1 MTFEELK
8 ELEQNTE
15 LFFAGTFNGI
25 FKVKFSKI
33 KNNKVYLKFDEKDY
47 PYEVIL
53 CSEFLFK
60 RKDEAIVSIYIKT
73 KNKNVLMDYK
83 DELKRYPELFV

>member
-15 LFFAGTFNGI
+15 LFFVSTSNYI
-25 FKVKFSKI
+25 HKVKFSKF
-33 KNNKVYLKFDEKDY
+33 KNNKVYFKFDDKDY
-47 PYEVIL
+47 PYDAFL

-60 RKDEAIVSIYIKT
+60 RKDEAIVHIYNKT
-73 KNKNVLMDYK
+73 KNKNVLMEHK

>member
-15 LFFAGTFNGI
+15 LFFVGTSNDI
-25 FKVKFSKI
+25 YKVKFSKI
-33 KNNKVYLKFDEKDY
+33 KNNKCYLKFDDKDY
-47 PYEVIL
+47 SYEVLL
-53 CSEFLFK
+53 CSDFLFK
-60 RKDEAIVSIYIKT
+60 RKDEAIVSIYNKT
-73 KNKNVLMDYK
+73 KNKNILMDHK

>member
-15 LFFAGTFNGI
+15 LFFVSTFNDI
-25 FKVKFSKI
+25 YKVKFSKL
-33 KNNKVYLKFDEKDY
+33 KKNKVYLIFDGKYY
-47 PYEVIL
+47 PYEAPL

-60 RKDEAIVSIYIKT
+60 RKDEAIVHIYNKT

-83 DELKRYPELFV
+83 DELIRYPELFV

>member
-15 LFFAGTFNGI
+15 LFFAGTSNDI
-25 FKVKFSKI
+25 YKVKFSKI
-33 KNNKVYLKFDEKDY
+33 KNNKCYLKFDDKDY
-47 PYEVIL
+47 SYEVIL

-60 RKDEAIVSIYIKT
+60 RKDEAIVYIYNKT

>member
-1 MTFEELK
+1 MIFEELK

-15 LFFAGTFNGI
+15 LFFVSTSNCI
-25 FKVKFSKI
+25 HKVKFSKI
-33 KNNKVYLKFDEKDY
+33 KNNKVYLKFDDKDY
-47 PYEVIL
+47 SYEVLL

-60 RKDEAIVSIYIKT
+60 RKDEAILYIYNKT

>member
-15 LFFAGTFNGI
+15 LFFVGTYNDVH
-25 FKVKFSKI
+25 KVKFSKI
-33 KNNKVYLKFDEKDY
+33 KNNKCYLKFDDKDY
-47 PYEVIL
+47 SFEVIL
-53 CSEFLFK
+53 CLEFLFK
-60 RKDEAIVSIYIKT
+60 RKDEAILYIYNKT

>member
-1 MTFEELK
+1 MIFEELK

-15 LFFAGTFNGI
+15 LFFVDTSNDI
-25 FKVKFSKI
+25 YKVKFSKF
-33 KNNKVYLKFDEKDY
+33 KNNKIYLKFDDKDY
-47 PYEVIL
+47 SYEVLL

-60 RKDEAIVSIYIKT
+60 RKDEAILYIYNKT